1 VTTGP
6 GDPEVTVWLNTQL
19 QPDEQYIVTL
29 SIGEDYAVELTVE
42 LALSHAVEV
51 LRHVALADYAQAI
64 RKQMTR
70 IGTEAEAVEDLLR
83 SLVPKLPLA
92 APVTALA
99 MMPAINR
106 KTGEP
111 LLQLSFKDELLGVW
125 TLQQARSHALGVLEA
140 MLAADLDTSYRQV
153 LMDVVEL
160 DGNTAAGVISD
171 IGTQRWPV

>member
-1 VTTGP
+1 
-6 GDPEVTVWLNTQL
+6 
-19 QPDEQYIVTL
+19 
-29 SIGEDYAVELTVE
+29 
-42 LALSHAVEV
+42 
-51 LRHVALADYAQAI
+51 
-64 RKQMTR
+64 
-70 IGTEAEAVEDLLR
+70 
-83 SLVPKLPLA
+83 
-92 APVTALA
+92 

-140 MLAADLDTSYRQV
+140 TLAADLDTSYRQV